1 MAKTKKGYGITEEQM
16 LDAIQNSGGIFTTIA
31 AHLVP
36 LCGRKPDWNT
46 VRDYVNK
53 WESTKQAVEN
63 EKEKNLDIAENCIL
77 QEIYKNNAEMSKW
90 YLRMKGKER
99 GYVETQEILNKN
111 PDPLNIN
118 LTGDTM
124 SAKDLEESPDIEVT
138 GGDDK

>member
-1 MAKTKKGYGITEEQM
+1 MAKKGYEITEKQM
-16 LDAIQNSGGIFTTIA
+16 LEAINNSGGIFTTIA

-36 LCGRKPDWNT
+36 LCGRKPDWAT

-63 EKEKNLDIAENCIL
+63 EKEKNLDIAENNIL

-99 GYVETQEILNKN
+99 GYIETQEVLNKN

-118 LTGDTM
+118 LSGDTM

-138 GGDDK
+138 GGDSE

>member
-1 MAKTKKGYGITEEQM
+1 MARKGYEIKEEQM
-16 LDAIQNSGGIFTTIA
+16 LEAIKNSGGIFTTIA

-63 EKEKNLDIAENCIL
+63 EKEKNLDIAENNIL
-77 QEIYKNNAEMSKW
+77 QRIYNNDTELSKW

-99 GYVETQEILNKN
+99 GYIETQEVLNKN

-124 SAKDLEESPDIEVT
+124 SAKDLEESPDIEVSDED
-138 GGDDK
+138 GSAE

>member
-1 MAKTKKGYGITEEQM
+1 MARKGYELSEKQM
-16 LDAIQNSGGIFTTIA
+16 LEAIKNSGGIFTTIA

-53 WESTKQAVEN
+53 WESTKLAVEN
-63 EKEKNLDIAENCIL
+63 EKEKNLDIAENNIL
-77 QEIYKNNAEMSKW
+77 QKIYNKDTELSKW

-99 GYVETQEILNKN
+99 GYIETQEVLNHN
-111 PDPLNIN
+111 EDPLRID

-124 SAKDLEESPDIEVT
+124 SAETLKESADIEVT
-138 GGDDK
+138 GGDSE

>member
-1 MAKTKKGYGITEEQM
+1 MAKTKNGYGITEKQM
-16 LDAIQNSGGIFTTIA
+16 LDAINNSGGIFTTIA

-36 LCGRKPDWNT
+36 VCGRKPDWNT

-63 EKEKNLDIAENCIL
+63 EKEKNLDIAENNIL
-77 QEIYKNNAEMSKW
+77 QEIYNKNAEMSKW

-99 GYVETQEILNKN
+99 GYIETQEVLNKN

-138 GGDDK
+138 GGEE